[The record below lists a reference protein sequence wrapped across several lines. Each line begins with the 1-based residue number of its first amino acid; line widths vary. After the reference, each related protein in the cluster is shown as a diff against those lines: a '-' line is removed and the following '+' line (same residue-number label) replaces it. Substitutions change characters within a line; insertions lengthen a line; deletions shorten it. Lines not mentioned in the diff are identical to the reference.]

1 MSFTTTFLIEDDN
14 HGNYTE
20 CPYCNEWIYLDDIDM
35 EIYKKNGSIPIECYE
50 CSTIFY
56 LEK

>member
-1 MSFTTTFLIEDDN
+1 MEKYNFKKGDIIVIG
-14 HGNYTE
+14 HHIE
-20 CPYCNEWIYLDDIDM
+20 CPCCGEWINLDDIDM
-35 EIYKKNGSIPIECYE
+35 ETYKKKGSIPIECYE